1 MRGKCL
7 HQRGADGCAGRESR
21 KAWRVGPG
29 GGDGRGEQAIA
40 CIGERRVLVPRKAG
54 KRRIGRLE
62 QDETAKAGGDRQAGG
77 TESDECSPFFISPPD
92 EGARMRPACN
102 RKPFP
107 WMLDR

>member
-7 HQRGADGCAGRESR
+7 HQRRADGRAGRERR
-21 KAWRVGPG
+21 KPWRVGPG
-29 GGDGRGEQAIA
+29 GGDRRGEQAVA
-40 CIGERRVLVPRKAG
+40 CVRKRRVLVPRKAG

-62 QDETAKAGGDRQAGG
+62 QDETTKAGGDRQPAG
-77 TESDECSPFFISPPD
+77 TESDEGSPFFITPPD

-107 WMLDR
+107 